1 MTSHIREGDNHGKS
15 DDHLA
20 LILELLGR
28 KSMPKRMVQLGKQS
42 NEFFNRKG
50 ELRYIKNL
58 KIWLLKDLLV
68 DKYKF
73 SQ

>member
-1 MTSHIREGDNHGKS
+1 
-15 DDHLA
+15 
-20 LILELLGR
+20 
-28 KSMPKRMVQLGKQS
+28 MPKRMVQLGKQS